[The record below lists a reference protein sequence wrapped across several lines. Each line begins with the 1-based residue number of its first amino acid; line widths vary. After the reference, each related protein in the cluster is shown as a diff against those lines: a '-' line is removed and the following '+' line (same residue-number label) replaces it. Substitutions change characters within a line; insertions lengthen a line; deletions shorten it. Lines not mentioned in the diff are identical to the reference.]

1 MYNNNGTKQLI
12 IIKNYNYVSRSNEK
26 KYSNYVTQ
34 VSDNHIIIVYV
45 YIFFLFTHNM
55 PVFIITMHCI
65 MVDSL
70 TDKLNPLLNF
80 SLLRLVPF
88 PRSLQVISFEVL
100 RSETGMRGDHNGGYC
115 KI

>member
-55 PVFIITMHCI
+55 PVFGSFSALLYIKLMALTAGRVGNLMHYRF
-65 MVDSL
+65 SY
-70 TDKLNPLLNF
+70 NNF
-80 SLLRLVPF
+80 K
-88 PRSLQVISFEVL
+88 
-100 RSETGMRGDHNGGYC
+100 MM
-115 KI
+115 